1 MERSGLAKPLAK
13 KFLRN
18 VARGAGSRH
27 FSVHSAYKEKEFK
40 NTRNRHEVEFLARTI
55 DLLRKKRYEL
65 VLETVVRRLVGV
77 ETADRSGDWKLC
89 DAFELITSKQS
100 YVPDEFMA
108 RALKTVRRIEAIEGK
123 SSNTAA
129 HKGGA
134 GSAGH
139 AGRQSRGYGVG
150 SSSSSSSGS
159 AARDRST
166 SRGPSRSSANHTDAS
181 KSAKGG
187 AKDTRGSK

>member
-123 SSNTAA
+123 SSNNTAQ
-129 HKGGA
+129 KGGA
-134 GSAGH
+134 GN

-150 SSSSSSSGS
+150 SSSSSISVS
-159 AARDRST
+159 AARDRSS
-166 SRGPSRSSANHTDAS
+166 SRGPSRSSATHTDAS